1 MRETRH
7 EDTDIIPVVRAE
19 PRYREQATGWPTADP
34 DQLAPGRFAPGQVAP
49 DDAPTTVLPTVADEM
64 AGEGRG
70 WNTETSSVG
79 RSTGSMAVAGLC
91 SKVTGFVRTLVI
103 VWVLGF
109 SASADAFNAA
119 NSMPNQVYELLVG
132 GVLTSVMVPLLVR
145 ARVDDAD
152 GGESYTQRLL
162 TMTASILV
170 VVTLIGVVC
179 APLLTDIM
187 VDDSTGRANP
197 ALATEFAYL
206 LLPQILFYGLSAL
219 FSAILN
225 ARNVFG
231 PPAWGPVLN
240 NVILIGTFA
249 TYLIGILH
257 LDPSRMQAG
266 DVLYL
271 GIGSTLA
278 VVAEAAIMVPALLR
292 SRFRFRWRWGWD
304 PRFSEFGGLALWTV
318 GYALLAQVG
327 VVAVTNVTTSHGGLT
342 LYNNVWQLVQLPYG
356 VIGFALITA
365 ILPRMSRAAAEED
378 IAGVKRDFSLAARL
392 SVTAMVPMS
401 ALLGVLGPSLG
412 VALFSHGKGASNA
425 QSLGAALATAAFG
438 VLPYAITLIQL
449 RVFYALKDART
460 PTLIMLVMVSVKV
473 ALTYLTPL
481 VLPSADVVYGVLFAN
496 SLSFVVGWVVGELW
510 LRRRIGP
517 LRSGVSVTL
526 GKTLLAAAAA
536 GGTAEL
542 VRSTMPNGVAGA
554 WLSLVGGGLAGVVV
568 TFVVLTL
575 LRSAEMQ
582 PMSQRLASVVRR

>member
-1 MRETRH
+1 M
-7 EDTDIIPVVRAE
+7 IPVVPTE
-19 PRYREQATGWPTADP
+19 PSGDCGWPTEDP
-34 DQLAPGRFAPGQVAP
+34 DESTAR
-49 DDAPTTVLPTVADEM
+49 LPTVADEM
-64 AGEGRG
+64 AGQGQG
-70 WNTETSSVG
+70 VSAETGSSVG

-119 NSMPNQVYELLVG
+119 NSLPNQVYELLVG

-152 GGESYTQRLL
+152 GGEAYTQRLL
-162 TMTASILV
+162 TMTTTALV
-170 VVTLIGVVC
+170 ATTALGVLC
-179 APLLTDIM
+179 APLLTDLM
-187 VDDSTGRANP
+187 VDGSTGRADQG
-197 ALATEFAYL
+197 LATAFAYL

-249 TYLIGILH
+249 TYLVGILH
-257 LDPSRMQAG
+257 LDPSRMRPG

-271 GIGSTLA
+271 GLGSTLA
-278 VVAEAAIMVPALLR
+278 VVAEAAIMVPSLAR
-292 SRFRFRWRWGWD
+292 SGFRFRWRWGWD

-356 VIGFALITA
+356 VLGFALITA
-365 ILPRMSRAAAEED
+365 ILPRMSRAAAEQD
-378 IAGVKRDFSLAARL
+378 LTGVKRDFSLAARL
-392 SVTAMVPMS
+392 CVTAMLPMS

-412 VALFSHGKGASNA
+412 IALFTVGKGSGDA
-425 QSLGAALATAAFG
+425 QSLGIALATAAFG

-460 PTLIMLVMVSVKV
+460 PTLVMLVMMAAKV

-481 VLPSADVVYGVLFAN
+481 VLPGDQVVYGVLFAN
-496 SLSFVVGWVVGELW
+496 SLSFVIGWVVGELW
-510 LRRRIGP
+510 LRHRLGS
-517 LRSGVSVTL
+517 LRSGVALAL
-526 GKTLLAAAAA
+526 GKALVASAA
-536 GGTAEL
+536 GGAAAFL
-542 VRSTMPNGVAGA
+542 VRESTPRGLPGA
-554 WLSLVGGGLAGVVV
+554 WLSLVGGGLVGLVVAIA
-568 TFVVLTL
+568 VLRL
-575 LRSAEMQ
+575 LRSREVL
-582 PMSQRLASVVRR
+582 PMTERLAAVVRR

>member
-1 MRETRH
+1 MDSRH
-7 EDTDIIPVVRAE
+7 EDTDVIPVVRVE
-19 PRYREQATGWPTADP
+19 PRHGGHGWPTQDP
-34 DQLAPGRFAPGQVAP
+34 DEAETV
-49 DDAPTTVLPTVADEM
+49 VLPTVADEM
-64 AGEGRG
+64 AGEGQG
-70 WNTETSSVG
+70 SSSVG
-79 RSTGSMAVAGLC
+79 RSTGSMAIAGLC

-152 GGESYTQRLL
+152 GGQAYTQRLL
-162 TMTASILV
+162 TMTSTALV
-170 VVTLIGVVC
+170 VVTVLGVAC
-179 APLLTDIM
+179 APLLTDLM

-249 TYLIGILH
+249 TYLVGVLQ
-257 LDPSRMQAG
+257 LDPSRMRAG
-266 DVLYL
+266 DVLWL
-271 GIGSTLA
+271 GVGSTLA
-278 VVAEAAIMVPALLR
+278 VVAEAAIMLPSLVR
-292 SRFRFRWRWGWD
+292 SGFRFRWRWGWD

-356 VIGFALITA
+356 VLGFALITA

-378 IAGVKRDFSLAARL
+378 VDGVKRDFSLAARL
-392 SVTAMVPMS
+392 CVTAMLPMS
-401 ALLGVLGPSLG
+401 ALLGALGPSLG
-412 VALFSHGKGASNA
+412 AALFSVGKGASNA
-425 QSLGAALATAAFG
+425 QSLGVALAVAAFG

-473 ALTYLTPL
+473 ALTYLVPL
-481 VLPSADVVYGVLFAN
+481 VLPSAEVVYGVLFAN
-496 SLSFVVGWVVGELW
+496 SLSFVVGWVVGEVW
-510 LRRRIGP
+510 LRHRIGA
-517 LRSGVSVTL
+517 LRSGVPVAL
-526 GKTLLAAAAA
+526 GKTLVASAAA
-536 GGTAEL
+536 GGIAFL
-542 VRSTMPNGVAGA
+542 VRSAMPGGVAGG
-554 WLSLVGGGLAGVVV
+554 WLSLVVGGVAGVVV
-568 TFVVLTL
+568 TFGVLTV
-575 LRSAEMQ
+575 LRSAEVQ
-582 PMSQRLASVVRR
+582 PMSQRLAAVVRR